1 VAAIPAT
8 HWLVHASAGGADMA
22 TQDPMPLADD
32 AAIQRTVEALR
43 ARNIETVVVES
54 GAAAKARLIEMVP
67 EGAEL
72 FNNTSE
78 TLDAIG
84 YTAYVSHNPRYK
96 NLHDAM
102 VAATDPVHQRELRRL
117 STVAEYFIGSVQAI
131 TEAGEVLI
139 ASSTGSQIGA
149 YVYGARY
156 VIWVVGTQKICP
168 TLADAM
174 ARVRGY
180 TLERHDQWLEAMGR
194 AATPIGKLAI
204 VEKEAVPGRIRLI
217 LIKESL
223 GW

>member
-1 VAAIPAT
+1 MAI
-8 HWLVHASAGGADMA
+8 
-22 TQDPMPLADD
+22 QDPLRLADA

-43 ARNIETVVVES
+43 ARNIDTVVVED
-54 GAAAKARLIEMVP
+54 GAAAKAQLIAMVP
-67 EGAEL
+67 EGAEI

-78 TLDAIG
+78 TLDDIG
-84 YTAYVSHNPRYK
+84 YTAYVTNNPRYK

-102 VAATDPVHQRELRRL
+102 VAATDPAQQRELRRL

-131 TEAGEVLI
+131 TETGEVLV

-149 YVYGARY
+149 YAYGAKY
-156 VIWVVGTQKICP
+156 VIWVAGTQKICP
-168 TLADAM
+168 TLADAIG
-174 ARVRGY
+174 RVRGY

-204 VEKEAVPGRIRLI
+204 FEKEALPGRTRLI
-217 LIKESL
+217 LIQQSL

>member
-1 VAAIPAT
+1 
-8 HWLVHASAGGADMA
+8 
-22 TQDPMPLADD
+22 
-32 AAIQRTVEALR
+32 VEALR

-54 GAAAKARLIEMVP
+54 GDAARAKLIEMVP

-84 YTAYVSHNPRYK
+84 YTAYVTHNPRYK

-102 VAATDPVHQRELRRL
+102 VAATDPAHQRELRRL

-131 TEAGEVLI
+131 TEAGEVVV

-156 VIWVVGTQKICP
+156 VIWVSGTQKICP
-168 TLADAM
+168 TLEDAM

-180 TLERHDQWLEAMGR
+180 TLERHDRWLEAMGR
-194 AATPIGKLAI
+194 TATPIGKLAI
-204 VEKEAVPGRIRLI
+204 VEKETVPGRIRLI
-217 LIKESL
+217 LIQESL